1 MIKELLKKVEIGI
14 VIKQDILDNPVKS
27 IYLGIGSNLGNK
39 KKNINKAKFELMQ
52 NNIKIIQSSNFYE
65 SLSWPNIKNPKFLN
79 IVLKV
84 NTKIE
89 PLKLI
94 KIFKSIEK
102 SLGRKKANRNSPR
115 ECDIDI
121 LDYKGRQINKEIIL
135 PHPRLHKRNFVL
147 FPLFE
152 LDKSWKH
159 PISKHHI
166 KKLIKY
172 LSNRDIRSIKQIY
185 FSGIINNVKF

>member
-1 MIKELLKKVEIGI
+1 M
-14 VIKQDILDNPVKS
+14 
-27 IYLGIGSNLGNK
+27 IYLGIGSNLGNRR
-39 KKNINKAKFELMQ
+39 KNIEKAKFEIIQ
-52 NNIKIIQSSNFYE
+52 NKIKIIQSSNFYE

-102 SLGRKKANRNSPR
+102 SLGRRKANRNSPR

-166 KKLIKY
+166 KKLIK
-172 LSNRDIRSIKQIY
+172 RCV
-185 FSGIINNVKF
+185 IILMQKV